1 LQEFGAQHNN
11 FIGDTKKDETEVEQS
26 ENKEKSLEESDK
38 EDEKENN
45 GKPIIND
52 KNFPTDINIV
62 DKEELIYQQN
72 RIRNNNKN

>member
-1 LQEFGAQHNN
+1 M
-11 FIGDTKKDETEVEQS
+11 GDTKKDETEVEQS

>member
-1 LQEFGAQHNN
+1 M
-11 FIGDTKKDETEVEQS
+11 GDTKKDETEVEQS
-26 ENKEKSLEESDK
+26 ENKEKSLGESDK

>member
-1 LQEFGAQHNN
+1 M
-11 FIGDTKKDETEVEQS
+11 GDTKKDETEVEQS
-26 ENKEKSLEESDK
+26 EHIKKSLGESDK